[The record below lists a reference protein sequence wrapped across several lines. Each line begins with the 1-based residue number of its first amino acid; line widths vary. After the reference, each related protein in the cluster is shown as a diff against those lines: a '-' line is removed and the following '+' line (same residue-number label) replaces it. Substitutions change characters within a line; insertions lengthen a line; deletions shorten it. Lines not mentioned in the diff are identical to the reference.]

1 MFEVIDFVSIISAPQ
16 SASLSVGAVRE
27 VPVVRNG
34 ELAVGQMMY
43 ATISVD
49 HRVTDGATAAQYLQ
63 ELKRLLQSPM
73 SLLV

>member
-1 MFEVIDFVSIISAPQ
+1 MIEFVSIISAPQ

-34 ELAVGQMMY
+34 EVSVGQMMY
-43 ATISVD
+43 VTISVD